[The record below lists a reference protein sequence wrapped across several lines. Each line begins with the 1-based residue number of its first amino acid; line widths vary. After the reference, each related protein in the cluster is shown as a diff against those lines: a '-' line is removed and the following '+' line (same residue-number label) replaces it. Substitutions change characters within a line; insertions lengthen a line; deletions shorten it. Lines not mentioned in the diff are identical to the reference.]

1 MAEDSFFF
9 RGALLWAGYVR
20 LRSILSFLGGCHCG
34 QGTYAWVFFL
44 FWGGIMGRVRTAEEY
59 LPWVRPG
66 YSYGCVTFFL
76 LLSRAGLTIVCVVPF
91 TWPPAVHPSY
101 KTMLKAHSVEY
112 KHQSRNQTVW
122 EEMQTHVSCW
132 RWRGRWA
139 CRRHLMSSFTPDHRR
154 YKSTA
159 EDFL

>member
-1 MAEDSFFF
+1 MHHFLYCNSFPTQTSGKLNEGSRVTVNYWFL
-9 RGALLWAGYVR
+9 GK
-20 LRSILSFLGGCHCG
+20 SILSFLGGI
-34 QGTYAWVFFL
+34 AV
-44 FWGGIMGRVRTAEEY
+44 GRVRMAEEY

-66 YSYGCVTFFL
+66 YSCGCAAFFL

-154 YKSTA
+154 YKSAA